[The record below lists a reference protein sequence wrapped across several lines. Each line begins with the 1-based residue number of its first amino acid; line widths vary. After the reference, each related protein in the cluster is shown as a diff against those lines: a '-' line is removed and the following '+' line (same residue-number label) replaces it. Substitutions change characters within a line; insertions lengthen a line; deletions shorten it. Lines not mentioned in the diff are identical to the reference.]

1 MSVEEILRRRI
12 AALDKL
18 IAEDDRVAQE
28 REAAH
33 LLRSAARRSK
43 NKVLDALCRS
53 PAPSPTKDEDH
64 AHGLVDHVGNI
75 EPCQL
80 LILRCCVDIVSACR

>member
-1 MSVEEILRRRI
+1 MSVEEISHRQI

-18 IAEDDRVAQE
+18 IAEDDPVAQE
-28 REAAH
+28 REAAR

-43 NKVLDALCRS
+43 NEALDALCHS

-64 AHGLVDHVGNI
+64 THGLVDHVGDI
-75 EPCQL
+75 EPCWL
-80 LILRCCVDIVSACR
+80 LRCRVDILLAC